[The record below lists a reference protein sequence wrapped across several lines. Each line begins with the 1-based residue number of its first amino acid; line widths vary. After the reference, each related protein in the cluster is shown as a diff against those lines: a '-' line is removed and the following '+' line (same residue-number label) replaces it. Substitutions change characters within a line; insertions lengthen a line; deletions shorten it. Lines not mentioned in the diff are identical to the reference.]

1 MADVRQPDDVAR
13 EAAATGTLGDMTKA
27 ELLDLAGQRGV
38 DIPSGATKDEIISAL
53 GG

>member
-13 EAAATGTLGDMTKA
+13 EAAATGELAGMTKA
-27 ELLDLAGQRGV
+27 ELLDLASHRGV
-38 DIPSGATKDEIISAL
+38 DIPTGATKDDIIAAL